1 MSKNFTDKCFVCDET
16 DNSNVLNS
24 CQTLYLGMQV
34 RKISQELADTKL
46 LAKLSEGDMVA
57 LEVRD
62 LPWVNSATDIATI
75 IGRKGLPQINWK

>member
-1 MSKNFTDKCFVCDET
+1 
-16 DNSNVLNS
+16 
-24 CQTLYLGMQV
+24 MQV
-34 RKISQELADTKL
+34 RKISQELVDTKL

-75 IGRKGLPQINWK
+75 IGRKELPQIN